1 MDDQKRLMLAM
12 LLSGLIMVG
21 YYFMYD
27 KPMKEARA
35 QQATEMAAK
44 NPQAQ
49 LPTQIN
55 TPSTPA
61 PAAFQDREAL
71 LLKEQHI
78 KIETP
83 SLTGSFSTTGMRFD
97 NLKLNNYFETIDNKE
112 IVTMFSP
119 AGAKHAAYVFD
130 NWTDSV
136 GDTGERQQW
145 ALVSGDTLTPETS
158 VTLRHVSDNFTVT
171 RVVSVDND
179 FLITLDDTVVNTSSE
194 NINIIR
200 KGASRQHG
208 LPDDLTN
215 FFIIQEGPILIVD
228 KRMKDM
234 KYKKLAKKKAY
245 TDEGE
250 SGWVGLTD
258 RYWLAAAIA
267 PQGMQMKA
275 DFRFKNLN
283 GVDVYEA
290 AYELVPIELTPGTP
304 YQSTGYIYAGA
315 KSKKLLARYKE
326 EQNISRLHLAIDYG
340 FLGMLTKPMSRGLTW
355 LGKITGNFG
364 VAIIVMTLLL
374 KIVLFPLNNKSYSSM
389 AKMKL
394 LQPKIKKM
402 QKRYGDD
409 RMKLQQ
415 EMMALYRKENVS
427 PVAGC
432 LPMIPQMFIFFALY
446 KSLFITFEMR
456 HAPFFGWLKDLSAK
470 DPLSILNG
478 FGAFPWDG
486 HPAMIGFLAIGPLAL
501 LYGLSMAATQ
511 TLNTPPADKMQARI
525 FQFMPLFFMFILAGF
540 ASGLLLYWVWNN
552 ILTFIQQYIITRKYK
567 VDTPFDRFFAKIFGR
582 GAKSAN
588 DG

>member
-35 QQATEMAAK
+35 QQAIEFAAK

-49 LPTQIN
+49 LPTQVD
-55 TPSTPA
+55 TPSVQA
-61 PAAFQDREAL
+61 PVEFQDRETL

-97 NLKLNNYFETIDNKE
+97 NLVLKDYHQTIKDEKN
-112 IVTMFSP
+112 VVMFSP
-119 AGAKHAAYVFD
+119 AGAEHAAYVFD
-130 NWTDSV
+130 NWTDAL

-145 ALVSGDTLTPETS
+145 ALVSGDVLTPETP
-158 VTLRHVSDNFTVT
+158 VTLKHVSDSFTVT
-171 RVVSVDND
+171 RKVSIDND
-179 FLITLDDTVVNTSSE
+179 FLITLDDTVINTSGK
-194 NINIIR
+194 NINVIR

-228 KRMKDM
+228 NKMKDM
-234 KYKKLAKKKAY
+234 KYKGLAKKK
-245 TDEGE
+245 TLVREGE

-283 GVDVYEA
+283 GMDVYEA
-290 AYELVPIELTPGTP
+290 AYELAPIELTPGTP
-304 YQSTGYIYAGA
+304 YQSTGHIYAGA
-315 KSKKLLARYKE
+315 KSKTLLARYKK
-326 EQNISRLHLAIDYG
+326 EQGIARMDLAIDYG
-340 FLGMLTKPMSRGLTW
+340 VLGMLTKPMSRGLTW
-355 LGKITGNFG
+355 LGKMTGNFG

-374 KIVLFPLNNKSYSSM
+374 KVVLFPLNNKSYSSM

-486 HPAMIGFLAIGPLAL
+486 HPAMLGFLAIGPLAL

-525 FQFMPLFFMFILAGF
+525 FQYMPLFFMFILAGF